1 MVSTEIRCLSKL
13 RELMMDREAWQAA
26 VHGVAKSRTWLS
38 DWTELIADSRASL
51 VSQLVKNPPAVQE
64 TLVWFLGWEDS
75 LEKGMATHSSILAW
89 RIPMDRGA
97 WWAYSLWGYRVR
109 HDWVIKHRMTFITCD
124 YTITEVF
131 AHLSLLYVL
140 LAGSRYWCLISLS
153 GSFLWL
159 VSAMESFP

>member
-1 MVSTEIRCLSKL
+1 MNFCYFPKISYWRIWFVCLESQ
-13 RELMMDREAWQAA
+13 RW
-26 VHGVAKSRTWLS
+26 KSGS
-38 DWTELIADSRASL
+38 SSANGCQASL
-51 VSQLVKNPPAVQE
+51 VAEMVKNLPAMQE
-64 TLVWFLGWEDS
+64 TQVWSLGWEDS